1 MSTASKTH
9 WEKVYKSKK
18 YEEATWYQEKPLTS
32 LEMIAALDL
41 PETAAIIDVGGGD
54 SNLVDYL
61 MEEGYRDISVLD
73 ISEKAL
79 DHAQER
85 LGERAEQVSWIA
97 ADASSF
103 EPEKMYH
110 LWHDRAAFH
119 FLTEKEQVED
129 YLINLERSVKRGGF
143 VVLATFSEYGPTK
156 CSGREIKQYSKEELS
171 ALLEEKFETL
181 ECRNVDHITPSG
193 GKQNF
198 TFCSF
203 RKK

>member
-1 MSTASKTH
+1 MISASKEH
-9 WEKVYKSKK
+9 WEKVYESKK
-18 YEEATWYQEKPLTS
+18 YEETTWYQKEPRTS
-32 LEMIAALDL
+32 LEMIADLDL
-41 PETAAIIDVGGGD
+41 PKTARIIDIGGGD

-79 DHAQER
+79 DHARDR
-85 LGERAEQVSWIA
+85 LGDKAEQVSWIA
-97 ADASSF
+97 ANAASF

-119 FLTEKEQVED
+119 FLTEKEQVEG
-129 YLINLERSVKRGGF
+129 YINNLDRAVKRGGY
-143 VVLATFSEYGPTK
+143 VVLATFSENGPTK
-156 CSGREIKQYSKEELS
+156 CSGREIMQYSKEELS
-171 ALLEEKFETL
+171 ALLENKFEIL

>member
-1 MSTASKTH
+1 MSSASKTH
-9 WEKVYKSKK
+9 WEKVYQTKK
-18 YEEATWYQEKPLTS
+18 YEDATWYQEKPKIS
-32 LEMIAALDL
+32 LEMIANLDL
-41 PETAAIIDVGGGD
+41 PETARIIDIGGGD

-79 DHAQER
+79 DHAQDR
-85 LGERAEQVSWIA
+85 LGEKAAQVSWIA
-97 ADASSF
+97 ADAASF
-103 EPEKMYH
+103 EPEKLYH

-119 FLTEKEQVED
+119 FLTQPHQIEG
-129 YLINLERSVKRGGF
+129 YIHNLERAVKRGGY
-143 VVLATFSEYGPTK
+143 VVLATFSQEGPTK
-156 CSGREIKQYSKEELS
+156 CSGREIRQYSIEQLS
-171 ALLEEKFETL
+171 GLLEEKFETL
-181 ECRNVDHITPSG
+181 ECRNVDHTTPSG

>member
-9 WEKVYKSKK
+9 WEKVYESKK
-18 YEEATWYQEKPLTS
+18 YEDATWYQEKPETS
-32 LEMIAALDL
+32 LEMIAAMEL
-41 PETAAIIDVGGGD
+41 PETAGIIDIGGGD

-61 MEEGYRDISVLD
+61 MQEGYRDISVLD

-79 DHAQER
+79 DHARDR
-85 LGERAEQVSWIA
+85 LGEKAEQVSWIV
-97 ADASSF
+97 ADAASF
-103 EPEKMYH
+103 EPEKRYH

-119 FLTEKEQVED
+119 FLTEKEQVEG
-129 YLINLERSVKRGGF
+129 YISNLERAVKRGGY
-143 VVLATFSEYGPTK
+143 VVLATFSENGPTK
-156 CSGREIKQYSKEELS
+156 CSGREIRQYSKEQLS
-171 ALLEEKFETL
+171 NLLEEKFETL